1 MSEKQKKLIK
11 KRMKPEKITGNSQTR
26 EYRALEDLARDEIN
40 RFLGKLSLKTGKE

>member
-26 EYRALEDLARDEIN
+26 EYKRV
-40 RFLGKLSLKTGKE
+40 

>member
-1 MSEKQKKLIK
+1 MSNNLEVQDERETEKTYKKAY
-11 KRMKPEKITGNSQTR
+11 EAR